1 MVLTGLLVSTGLVA
15 VTVGVGRYAADR
27 WRHRKDAI
35 TGHRLAPG
43 VALTAAG
50 GGLVLSPDVLV
61 LTDQLQVADPAA
73 ALALGVYNVLAM
85 GGLGTVAAGM
95 WLSSR
100 RVTRQVRAGVDAVA
114 DGIPLVARRRAMR
127 RGTPADFPREWASLI
142 ALDTEL
148 TQRLLRYERD
158 LEAAVNFPVMS
169 DHTDPLTRGAI
180 DAMLRCRELRAAT
193 PPAGTRDVRD
203 TDYARA
209 VADFQVALEAAEAN
223 AERLVASTFTED
235 ERRTLEEVTAT
246 LEFMRANSTTPGE
259 RAAAYDEVSA
269 RLTQVMQ
276 ARGTSAGGA
285 ATGGVA
291 TGGVAIGSAETGGVA
306 TGGVAAEGAT
316 GATTQ
321 GAATH
326 GATAVAQG
334 QGQAAVA
341 RPHPFLD
348 VTDRARR

>member
-1 MVLTGLLVSTGLVA
+1 MRVVLTGLLVSTGLVA

-316 GATTQ
+316 G
-321 GAATH
+321 GAAA